1 MAIVT
6 YRPMTSSEALNAMLD
21 VTENLFGGYRDL
33 RTVPIPVNVI
43 EDAEG
48 FTVQAVVPGV
58 SPEAIDVSLENQVL
72 TIKGELKQAEL
83 DENARY
89 RMREQITGSFFRALR
104 FSQPVD
110 ATNVSAQYDHGVL
123 TLRLPKAAEAKP
135 RKISVTGST
144 VSNGTHQLVE
154 QN

>member
-6 YRPMTSSEALNAMLD
+6 YRPMSNAEALNAMLD

-33 RTVPIPVNVI
+33 RTVPMPVNVI
-43 EDAEG
+43 EDADG

-58 SPEAIDVSLENQVL
+58 NPETIDVSLENQVL
-72 TIKGELKQAEL
+72 TIKGEVKQAEL
-83 DENARY
+83 GENARY

-110 ATNVSAQYDHGVL
+110 AANVSAHYEHGVL
-123 TLRLPKAAEAKP
+123 SLRLPKAAEAKP
-135 RKISVTGST
+135 RKISIVG
-144 VSNGTHQLVE
+144 SNGVNQLVE